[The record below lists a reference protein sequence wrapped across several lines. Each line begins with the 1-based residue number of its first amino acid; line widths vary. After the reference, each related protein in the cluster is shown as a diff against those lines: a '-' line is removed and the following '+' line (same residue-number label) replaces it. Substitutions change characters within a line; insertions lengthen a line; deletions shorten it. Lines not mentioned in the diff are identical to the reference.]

1 MSAVDPHNLA
11 ETGEPQAGQFPR
23 AALNRLWIVAAVLLA
38 ASAIP
43 YVSSSFADY
52 RYWSRLDASALL
64 RAVTL
69 QPPPK
74 EAVVLAE
81 SGPPPDDG
89 VELAENALNQLAGV
103 GTDGQKPIV
112 LPAIVT
118 EAAVPVLAGE
128 GTATAGAEILKVAD
142 DALGEQK
149 VWLSGPPQALAPFF
163 RALVDLAN
171 NKRPYVRIAHYGDSH
186 TADDGITHVARQLLQ
201 RRFGDGGHGFTL
213 VQGRTQWY
221 SHKGIGRSASEGW
234 HMVNFL
240 NGNAKDGA
248 YGYGGVASE
257 GGPGEWFNLDSG
269 KSKISKF
276 ILYFRAYGKAAVS
289 ARIDGKAA
297 AALAVVAPA
306 GVDAE
311 KIWPVAEGTHS
322 IQWLVTAGKI
332 RLFGGAVE
340 RDRGVI
346 YDSMGEVGARGT
358 RWTLAN
364 AEHLKAV
371 MAQRPPDLLILNYGG
386 NERTDKIS
394 ETKYLDQMGK
404 VVERMRAGTQ
414 NADGSNRSACL
425 ILGPGDHGMR
435 EKGKIISEPDIIRIN
450 NWQKKLADSTG
461 CAFFDA
467 QAFMG
472 GDGAM
477 GRWVKQGLGWSD
489 YSHFTGKGEQAMGV
503 GLYRAL
509 LQGLREYVKR

>member
-11 ETGEPQAGQFPR
+11 ETGEPQAGAFPR
-23 AALNRLWIVAAVLLA
+23 DAMLKLWTVAAVLVA

-43 YVSSSFADY
+43 YAHSGLVDY

-69 QPPPK
+69 QSPPK
-74 EAVVLAE
+74 DTAIAAE
-81 SGPPPDDG
+81 NGPPPDDG
-89 VELAENALNQLAGV
+89 VELAENTLNQLAGV
-103 GTDGQKPIV
+103 GADGQKAIQ
-112 LPAIVT
+112 LPDHVT
-118 EAAVPVLAGE
+118 ETAAPILAGE
-128 GTATAGAEILKVAD
+128 TTATAAAESLAVND
-142 DALGEQK
+142 DALGDQK
-149 VWLSGPPQALAPFF
+149 VWLSGPPLALAPFF
-163 RALVDLAN
+163 RALVDLAHGQ
-171 NKRPYVRIAHYGDSH
+171 RSYVRIAHYGDSH
-186 TADDGITHVARQLLQ
+186 TADDGITHVTRQLLQ

-221 SHKGIGRSASEGW
+221 SHKGIGRSSSEGW

-269 KSKISKF
+269 KGKISKF
-276 ILYFRAYGKAAVS
+276 ILYFRGQGKASVS
-289 ARIDGKAA
+289 ARIDGKAV
-297 AALAVVAPA
+297 AALTVAPPA
-306 GVDAE
+306 GGDGE
-311 KIWPVAEGTHS
+311 KVWTVAEATHS
-322 IQWLVTAGKI
+322 IQWRVTAGKI
-332 RLFGGAVE
+332 RLFGGAIE

-371 MAQRPPDLLILNYGG
+371 MTQRPPDLLILNYGG
-386 NERTDKIS
+386 NERTDKVS
-394 ETKYLDQMGK
+394 ESKYLEQMGR
-404 VVERMRAGTQ
+404 VVDHMRAGSQ
-414 NADGSNRSACL
+414 NADGSYKMACL

-450 NWQKKLADSTG
+450 NWQKKLADNTG

-467 QAFMG
+467 RAFMG
-472 GDGAM
+472 GEGAM

-509 LQGLREYVKR
+509 LHGLRNHSKR